1 MARGFAVVSVV
12 LAVLVAAAPLTTA
25 MRAHLEPEEIAPYT
39 FDQYVV
45 EFERLYTAGSDEYAM
60 REALFHARK
69 GEVLAH
75 NAAGFSWLRTIN
87 KYTDWTEAELKRL
100 RGYRHVPLE
109 ADTMTPGSGLTHT
122 WQPPQVK
129 DMPASADWQ
138 HLCTA
143 VKDQG
148 MCGSCCT

>member
-1 MARGFAVVSVV
+1 MGRAFAAIT
-12 LAVLVAAAPLTTA
+12 AVLVGVVLTAAPLASA

-39 FDQYVV
+39 FSQYVTD
-45 EFERLYTAGSDEYAM
+45 FQRLYTAGSDEYAM

-69 GEVLAH
+69 GAVLAH

-87 KYTDWTEAELKRL
+87 KYTDWTDAELKRL
-100 RGYRHVPLE
+100 RGYRHVPSE
-109 ADTMTPGSGLTHT
+109 ADTGTGLTRT
-122 WQPPQVK
+122 WQPPHIK
-129 DMPASADWQ
+129 DMPASADWEY
-138 HLCTA
+138 LCTA